1 MTTIELNG
9 VTLILTEKTANA
21 IQTELTRERE
31 EKRAERRHDWILWH
45 WYARRWAMYGDQ
57 EAGSLFSDM
66 YKDEHGC
73 RPHMTQEEVTWWLGG
88 RDCWLRHDSPEC
100 WEYRRMEARWARL
113 K

>member
-9 VTLILTEKTANA
+9 VTLILTEETAEE
-21 IQTELTRERE
+21 IRTELNREHE
-31 EKRAERRHDWILWH
+31 EKKRHWILWH